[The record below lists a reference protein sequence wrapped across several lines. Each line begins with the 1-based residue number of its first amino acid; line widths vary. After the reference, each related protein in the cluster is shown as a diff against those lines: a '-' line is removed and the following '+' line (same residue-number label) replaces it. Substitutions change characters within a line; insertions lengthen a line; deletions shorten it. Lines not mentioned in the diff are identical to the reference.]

1 MKRKE
6 KRTAPI
12 VNTTDK
18 NIEDM
23 FLNEMSGNHKDLIGA
38 PSGGPD

>member
-1 MKRKE
+1 M
-6 KRTAPI
+6 

-23 FLNEMSGNHKDLIGA
+23 FQNEMNSSYKDLIGA
-38 PSGGPD
+38 PSGGPDEAMIYERLL